1 MTTNPVL
8 ILFMSHFEVNQ
19 QRQIFFFF
27 LFSRGEEQ
35 DEEQRQERGEA
46 GRLYSLW

>member
-1 MTTNPVL
+1 MN
-8 ILFMSHFEVNQ
+8 
-19 QRQIFFFF
+19 QRQVLFS
-27 LFSRGEEQ
+27 FSRGEDEQ